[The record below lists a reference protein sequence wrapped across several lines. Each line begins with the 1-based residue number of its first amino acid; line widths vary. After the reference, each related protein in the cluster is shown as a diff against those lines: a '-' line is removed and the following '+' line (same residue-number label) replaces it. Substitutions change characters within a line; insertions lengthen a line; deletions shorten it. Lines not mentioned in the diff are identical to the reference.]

1 MYKAASTR
9 LSMNSA
15 IALGVISGISVLWII
30 ELDLKWLLS
39 GLLGI
44 GFLATI
50 MIIDNRERF
59 FWVIFIMSLQV
70 YISLRIL
77 HGHAG
82 SGGFEFPFAFI
93 SGLMLLAFYFL
104 SGLFPHKKRFLLGG
118 DLAFPVLL
126 IFATAIISLFFTSE
140 KFVGLVT
147 LWTLIQYY
155 VLYLIG
161 LNCVRSIKHLGD
173 IISLLITVLVLQSL
187 VYFVQASLGIT
198 FTLTGDIIDNSVG
211 VRAGGTV
218 GTNSAVFAT
227 FVSPLIMMVVVRL
240 MSSSETMKKRMLW
253 LLIITIS
260 IAAFVLTLRRGA
272 WGGFALGFVCVLYI
286 GYRKRILTQGWLIAS
301 VVFMVAVLV
310 LAPVTIS
317 YVDTFR
323 GGNPLTTAFDERMR
337 LNLIAWELIKAHP
350 ILGTGPG
357 SYPHVYKE
365 YLSPELAQ
373 GWLFTVH
380 NTYFLTAAETG
391 FLGLIALCIFL
402 VSGFQLS
409 IKLTNSS
416 EKLIRNLGL
425 AMAGAII
432 AYAFMIYWEPMISFA
447 PNALLWFLIGLMGSV
462 RRIPVQNLKRNQQS
476 IYKSN

>member
-1 MYKAASTR
+1 MYKTASTR
-9 LSMNSA
+9 FSINSA
-15 IALGVISGISVLWII
+15 IALGVISGVFVLWVI

-44 GFLATI
+44 GFVVTI
-50 MIIDNRERF
+50 MIIENRERF
-59 FWVIFIMSLQV
+59 FWVLFIMSLQI

-77 HGHAG
+77 YGHAG

-93 SGLMLLAFYFL
+93 SGLMLLGYYFL
-104 SGLFPHKKRFLLGG
+104 SGLFPYKKRFQFGG
-118 DLAFPVLL
+118 DLALPILL
-126 IFATAIISLFFTSE
+126 IFTTAVLSLFFTSE

-147 LWTLIQYY
+147 LWTLLQYY

-161 LNCVRSIKHLGD
+161 LNCIRSIKHLGD
-173 IISLLITVLVLQSL
+173 IISLLIIVLVMQSL

-198 FTLTGDIIDNSVG
+198 FTVTGDIIDNSVG

-240 MSSSETMKKRMLW
+240 MSSSETIKKRMLW
-253 LLIITIS
+253 LLIIA
-260 IAAFVLTLRRGA
+260 IAMSAFVLTLRRGA
-272 WGGFALGFVCVLYI
+272 WGGFALGFFCLLYL
-286 GYRKRILTQGWLIAS
+286 GYRKQILTKGWLIAS
-301 VVFMVAVLV
+301 VVFMVTAVV
-310 LAPVTIS
+310 LAPVIIN
-317 YVDTFR
+317 YVDAYR
-323 GGNPLTTAFDERMR
+323 SGNPLSSAFDERMR

-365 YLSPELAQ
+365 YLPPELAQ

-380 NTYFLTAAETG
+380 NTYFLAAAETG
-391 FLGLIALCIFL
+391 FLGLMAFCIFL

-409 IKLTNSS
+409 VKLTNSS
-416 EKLIRNLGL
+416 EKLFQNFGL

-432 AYAFMIYWEPMISFA
+432 AYAFIIYWEPMISFA
-447 PNALLWFLIGLMGSV
+447 PNSLLWFLIGLMGST
-462 RRIPVQNLKRNQQS
+462 RRLPVQNMERNQ
-476 IYKSN
+476 